1 VEDVSDISA
10 KMSALKELGLG
21 LVLDD
26 FGTGY
31 SSLSHLRRL
40 PLDQLKI
47 DRSLVRDLLFDQNS
61 VAIAQTI
68 IVLGQTMGLAVLAE
82 GVETAGQRD
91 LLAGLGCHLYQGY
104 LFGRPMPL
112 DEFAQ
117 LIDPACNS

>member
-112 DEFAQ
+112 EEFAR
-117 LIDPACNS
+117 LVF